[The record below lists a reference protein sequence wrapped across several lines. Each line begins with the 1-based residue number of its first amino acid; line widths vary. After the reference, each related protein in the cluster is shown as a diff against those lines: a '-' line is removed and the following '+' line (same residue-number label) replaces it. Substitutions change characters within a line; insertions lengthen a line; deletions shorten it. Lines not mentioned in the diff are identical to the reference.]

1 MTAENVVEITLLST
15 DSLKKFLTP
24 SQKEAGLNV
33 LKKQSACVFLNVL
46 IVWILIP
53 TSNELFI
60 ERWTGAAF
68 KSELSHDNDISSF
81 LNISF

>member
-1 MTAENVVEITLLST
+1 M
-15 DSLKKFLTP
+15 F
-24 SQKEAGLNV
+24 LNV
-33 LKKQSACVFLNVL
+33 LKKQSACVFLNML

-68 KSELSHDNDISSF
+68 KSELSHDNDNDISSF